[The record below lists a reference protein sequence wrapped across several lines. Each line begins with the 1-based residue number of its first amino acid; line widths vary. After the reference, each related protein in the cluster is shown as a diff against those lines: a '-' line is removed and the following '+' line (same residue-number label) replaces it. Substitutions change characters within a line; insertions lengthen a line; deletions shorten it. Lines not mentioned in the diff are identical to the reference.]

1 MNIVN
6 NENLNDCGVYQIR
19 NLKNGKVY
27 IGSTS
32 VNFKQRFE
40 HHYYCL
46 SNNKHKNRYL
56 QNAWNKYGEKNFIFE
71 ILLICSK
78 EETLTN
84 EQKYLDL
91 IKYKYNINPLA
102 SGTPNLSKEVIKR
115 RSESL
120 KQYWSSKTPEER
132 KEIFG
137 NRIPWN
143 KGKHYKSTDHL
154 KVPKTK
160 TEKLIKSRKQIIEN
174 KRNKMLQIMVFDLND
189 NYLGTWKNA
198 LDLEE
203 FSKSENNNLPIK
215 SRFKGDSR
223 MGVPIKHLQYVN
235 IIKACRTNKP
245 YKGLILK
252 YVPSSEETH

>member
-1 MNIVN
+1 M
-6 NENLNDCGVYQIR
+6 
-19 NLKNGKVY
+19 
-27 IGSTS
+27 
-32 VNFKQRFE
+32 
-40 HHYYCL
+40 
-46 SNNKHKNRYL
+46 
-56 QNAWNKYGEKNFIFE
+56 
-71 ILLICSK
+71 K
-78 EETLTN
+78 EETLIN

-102 SGTPNLSKEVIKR
+102 SGTPNLSKEVVKR

-143 KGKHYKSTDHL
+143 KGKHYESTNHL

-174 KRNKMLQIMVFDLND
+174 KRNKMLQIMVFDLNN

-223 MGVPIKHLQYVN
+223 MGIPVKHLQYVN
-235 IIKACRTNKP
+235 IIKACRINKP